1 MFLAREEPGKP
12 IVTLEAIHGECLGCL
27 GFIGDD
33 KVRLVGLWDPFQM
46 AFPWLI
52 NGGY

>member
-1 MFLAREEPGKP
+1 MFLAQEEPGKP
-12 IVTLEAIHGECLGCL
+12 IVALEAIHGECLGCL
-27 GFIGDD
+27 GFIGDY
-33 KVRLVGLWDPFQM
+33 KVRLVKLLPFQM